1 MLPAERKRTIVQLVT
16 ERDGCSV
23 AVLADELEFSKAT
36 IRRDLRDLEEEGRI
50 ERSHGGAVPA
60 SSVGTERSYDQ
71 REVEHLEAKRAIAAR
86 ASEEI
91 REGEVVFFDAGT
103 TTMEVARAAPDE
115 GYVAATNMPELATEL
130 SDGEIDV
137 KLTGGTLRAR
147 TRALVGSTAESFLD
161 RTNFDLLFLGTNALD
176 ATVGLSTPNEAEA
189 AVKRQMVERAGRI
202 VLVADS
208 SKFGERSFVSFADLA
223 DVDMLVTDE
232 ALPAA
237 IADAVAEADVDVVVE
252 GIHA

>member
-36 IRRDLRDLEEEGRI
+36 IRRDLRDLEAEGRI

-71 REVEHLEAKRAIAAR
+71 REVERLDAKQAIAAR
-86 ASEEI
+86 ASDEI
-91 REGEVVFFDAGT
+91 RDGQVVFFDAGT
-103 TTMEVARAAPDE
+103 TTMEVARAAPDS
-115 GYVAATNMPELATEL
+115 GYVAATNMPELAMEL
-130 SDGEIDV
+130 SNREVEV
-137 KLTGGTLRAR
+137 KSTGGTLRAR
-147 TRALVGSTAESFLD
+147 TKALVGPTAESFLE

-176 ATVGLSTPNEAEA
+176 AEAGLSTPNEDEAE
-189 AVKRQMVERAGRI
+189 VKRQMVEQAGRV

-208 SKFGERSFVSFADLA
+208 SKFGERSFVSFADLD
-223 DVDMLVTDE
+223 DVDMVVTDGDLPS
-232 ALPAA
+232 AL
-237 IADAVAEADVDVVVE
+237 ADAFAEADVVVE
-252 GIHA
+252 GVST